1 MNSGAARRQWRV
13 ALAAVCAL
21 GAVLPAGIALGAPQA
36 KGIYDTA
43 IGSAGSANSS
53 AQASPLSAKSFN
65 PASGASSQPAAAP
78 ARRFADATNG
88 AGERSVTG
96 LPREP
101 FRTGLLF
108 NSPPPEG
115 VYDIINPPIKQV
127 AAEPISTFS
136 INVDTAYYGFA
147 RHSFMTGDISP
158 YWNEVRVEEMINYF
172 PYAYPRPESAA
183 APLQPTVTIAPSPW
197 KPTNKLVH
205 IGIKGYEIAAKERP
219 RANLV
224 FLIDVHHG
232 WVDDRMPLLRNAF
245 GMLLDDL
252 KPGDTVGIVTYAPSS
267 DVTQDPG
274 LVALKPTRVA
284 LEPTPVAER
293 GKIADVLA
301 RLTAEGSAAGC
312 EGLENAYKLAGTH
325 FDKGA
330 FNRVIMVADGDFRV
344 NSDPGQF
351 RRFTDSERQNG
362 IYLSVIGIG
371 SSYLSGVGFGN
382 RLQSGNGIA
391 AFVDTLKEARKVL
404 VDEASSMLFTVA
416 KDVKIQIEFNPA
428 QVSEYRLIGY
438 ETRTLKREEF
448 SDGKVGAGDMGSG
461 HTMTAIYEVTPV
473 AAPKS
478 VDDLPGRNPDARPAP
493 EADPGGGLGVLQISY
508 KLPGEETPR
517 LISTA
522 IGAGLELPDI
532 QAAPEDVRFSTAVA
546 AFGQL
551 LRRQR
556 YIGAYSFE
564 DVMALAQT
572 ARGTDPFGYRA
583 EFLNLVRLANSAR
596 Q

>member
-1 MNSGAARRQWRV
+1 M
-13 ALAAVCAL
+13 AAVCAL
-21 GAVLPAGIALGAPQA
+21 GAELPASIALGAPLV
-36 KGIYDTA
+36 KGIYDAA
-43 IGSAGSANSS
+43 IGSAGSASS
-53 AQASPLSAKSFN
+53 PAQGSQLSAKSFN

-78 ARRFADATNG
+78 ARLFADATNG

-101 FRTGLLF
+101 FGTGFSF
-108 NSPPPEG
+108 NSPLPEG
-115 VYDIINPPIKQV
+115 VYDITNPPIKQV
-127 AAEPISTFS
+127 AAEPVSTFS

-147 RHSFMTGDISP
+147 RDSLMTGYKSP

-183 APLQPTVTIAPSPW
+183 APLQPTITIAPSPW

-232 WVDDRMPLLRNAF
+232 WVGDRLPLLKDALR
-245 GMLLDDL
+245 MLLDEL
-252 KPGDTVGIVTYAPSS
+252 KPEDTVGIVTYAPDSGAVLKS
-267 DVTQDPG
+267 GFEV
-274 LVALKPTRVA
+274 LKPTRVA

-293 GKIADVLA
+293 GKIADALS
-301 RLTAEGSAAGC
+301 RLTAEGSTAGC
-312 EGLENAYKLAGTH
+312 EGLENAYKLAGTRY
-325 FDKGA
+325 DKGA

-344 NSDPGQF
+344 KSYTEQF

-371 SSYLSGVGFGN
+371 SSYLSGVGSGS

-493 EADPGGGLGVLQISY
+493 EAGPGGGLGVLQISY
-508 KLPGEETPR
+508 KLPGEEKPR
-517 LISTA
+517 LLSTA

-551 LRRQR
+551 LRRVPH
-556 YIGAYSFE
+556 IGTYSFE
-564 DVMALAQT
+564 DVMALART